1 MLAVCNPLPTVVAL
15 TEIAGTT
22 ATVTLMLSDCR
33 LAACASSWVVHGSV
47 ACPPYVR
54 VAVPLTRPVAIV
66 TGDVAA
72 TQFGSAA
79 VSVTVIPGAGAAAG
93 TPLLSKL
100 NVMEV
105 PKLAL
110 RLAEPWTML
119 IEAVV
124 VAAVT
129 PST

>member
-1 MLAVCNPLPTVVAL
+1 M
-15 TEIAGTT
+15 
-22 ATVTLMLSDCR
+22 
-33 LAACASSWVVHGSV
+33 SV
-47 ACPPYVR
+47 D
-54 VAVPLTRPVAIV
+54 VPLTSPVAIV
-66 TGDVAA
+66 TGEVAA
-72 TQFGSAA
+72 TQFGSAG
-79 VSVTVIPGAGAAAG
+79 VSVTVIPGAGAAVG

-110 RLAEPWTML
+110 RLAEPCTML